1 MRTKV
6 LLCAVALAA
15 SLASSMAQN
24 VYSLNVVGYYNVTV
38 PAGQFTLIAN
48 QLNTTNNQ
56 IQYLLPSVT
65 SGATLYKYAS
75 GGFAST
81 VFSVGRSGPPG
92 SWDQPTLTLNPGET
106 ALLLDPAADTIT
118 FVGTVLEGTL
128 TNSVTFPPG
137 AIAFASSVVPVQG
150 RVTADLGMPAESGD
164 TIYLMEGGAYN
175 PNVFSVGRSGPPG
188 SWDSADPGGPVL
200 NVGQGFAY
208 VKAATAVT
216 NQWVVSFTVQ

>member
-92 SWDQPTLTLNPGET
+92 SWD
-106 ALLLDPAADTIT
+106 
-118 FVGTVLEGTL
+118 
-128 TNSVTFPPG
+128 
-137 AIAFASSVVPVQG
+137 
-150 RVTADLGMPAESGD
+150 
-164 TIYLMEGGAYN
+164 
-175 PNVFSVGRSGPPG
+175 
-188 SWDSADPGGPVL
+188 SADPGGPVL